1 MWVIINEP
9 KIISLF
15 FPTDSLSWII
25 ESPQNVQLRSSA
37 LLQWNVSLT
46 TEEKR
51 RANSFSFILVEREL
65 FLYSDQWKIIV
76 VKQYFEGSSV
86 KVGKHDTFDFVSG
99 NDVTIRL
106 KNISDTDLT
115 RFRCTFLS
123 SFSAPKSII
132 HVDIK
137 GEISQLCLI
146 IEVNLILPEGLE
158 RVDYLFLWIGG
169 RVFWIVK
176 CNAMFAACSRI
187 TIDNS
192 RNQ

>member
-1 MWVIINEP
+1 MVIINVP
-9 KIISLF
+9 KIFPF

-25 ESPQNVQLRSSA
+25 ESPQNVKLGSPA

-46 TEEKR
+46 VEERR
-51 RANSFSFILVEREL
+51 RASSFSFILVEREL
-65 FLYSDQWKIIV
+65 FLYSNQWKIIV
-76 VKQYFEGSSV
+76 VKQYIGHSSME
-86 KVGKHDTFDFVSG
+86 VGKHDTFDFVSG

-137 GEISQLCLI
+137 GEIS
-146 IEVNLILPEGLE
+146 
-158 RVDYLFLWIGG
+158 R
-169 RVFWIVK
+169 
-176 CNAMFAACSRI
+176 
-187 TIDNS
+187 
-192 RNQ
+192 

>member
-1 MWVIINEP
+1 M
-9 KIISLF
+9 
-15 FPTDSLSWII
+15 SWII
-25 ESPQNVQLRSSA
+25 ESPQNVQLGSSA

-46 TEEKR
+46 VEEKR
-51 RANSFSFILVEREL
+51 RASSFSFILVEREL

-86 KVGKHDTFDFVSG
+86 KVGKNDTFDFVSG

-106 KNISDTDLT
+106 KNIRDTDLT

-123 SFSAPKSII
+123 SFSAPKSVI
-132 HVDIK
+132 HVDVK

-146 IEVNLILPEGLE
+146 IEVSLILPEGLE

-169 RVFWIVK
+169 RVIWIVFK
-176 CNAMFAACSRI
+176 MQCHGCCMF
-187 TIDNS
+187 
-192 RNQ
+192 

>member
-1 MWVIINEP
+1 M
-9 KIISLF
+9 
-15 FPTDSLSWII
+15 SWII
-25 ESPQNVQLRSSA
+25 ESPQNVQLGSSA

-46 TEEKR
+46 VEEKR
-51 RANSFSFILVEREL
+51 RASSFSFILVEREL

-86 KVGKHDTFDFVSG
+86 KVGKNDTFDFVSG

-106 KNISDTDLT
+106 KNIRDTDLT

-123 SFSAPKSII
+123 SFSAPKSVIL
-132 HVDIK
+132 VDIR

-146 IEVNLILPEGLE
+146 IEVSLILPEGLE

-169 RVFWIVK
+169 RVVWIVK
-176 CNAMFAACSRI
+176 CNIAMFAACSTI

-192 RNQ
+192 INQ